1 MCIEKLAPF
10 ASPTRIATTEECSMP
25 ELPSH
30 PDTAHPDTADPG
42 TARPGATPAGHGD
55 PAADPVLPGWS
66 RNRRLLLI
74 AAALGLLALLA
85 VLHLTGV
92 VGEGGH

>member
-1 MCIEKLAPF
+1 
-10 ASPTRIATTEECSMP
+10 MP

-30 PDTAHPDTADPG
+30 PDTADPGTADPDTADPG
-42 TARPGATPAGHGD
+42 TSDSDAAAGPAGH
-55 PAADPVLPGWS
+55 AADPVLPGWS
-66 RNRRLLLI
+66 RSRRLLLI